1 MVLFSAQ
8 TEHNKIKRGKMIE
21 LNYRN
26 VKQEVIGAENGLNIE
41 EEFNSY
47 KDTIH
52 KIIADLNSNKDKP
65 GQKLQWM
72 NLGYNEETS
81 WYVREFAAMVENRFD
96 NVLILGLG
104 GSALGGKAVCEA
116 LLPPYWN
123 FLTKEQRNN
132 YPRIFF
138 LDNIDPDQMNA
149 LLKILDLK
157 KTLVNVITKSGS
169 TAEVMAQYMV
179 LKDLMEKELGD
190 DYRKNVIATTDKNIG
205 ILKQLS
211 DQEGYKTFYIPDDV
225 EGRFSVFSAVGLLPF
240 ALVGINIEEIT
251 QGIKDMDL
259 ALKNTDINYNIAAQ
273 NALIHYLMDV
283 KKGKK
288 ISVIMPYS
296 NRLRFVADW
305 YCQLWAESLGKERDK
320 NNNIVNTGQTPVK
333 AIGVTDQHSQIQLYN
348 EGPNDKIIN
357 FLRVKEFDTI
367 LEIPNIFEYTGIS
380 YLGGKTMNQ
389 LFQAEADSTMASLI
403 DYKRPNVTITI
414 PKVTPYYL
422 GQLLYMLE
430 VQTAITG
437 ALYNIDAF
445 NQPGVEQSKNYTYA
459 LMGRIGYEDSA
470 NELKEKLNDEIKL

>member
-1 MVLFSAQ
+1 
-8 TEHNKIKRGKMIE
+8 MIE

-52 KIIADLNSNKDKP
+52 RIIADLNSNKDKP

-157 KTLVNVITKSGS
+157 KTLVNVVTKSGS

-283 KKGKK
+283 KRGKK
-288 ISVIMPYS
+288 ISVMMPYS

-357 FLRVKEFDTI
+357 FLRVKEFDTT

-422 GQLLYMLE
+422 GQLLYMFE

>member
-1 MVLFSAQ
+1 
-8 TEHNKIKRGKMIE
+8 MIE

-26 VKQEVIGAENGLNIE
+26 IKKEVIGEENGLNIE
-41 EEFNSY
+41 EEFQTY

-52 KIIADLNSNKDKP
+52 RIIADLNSNKDKP
-65 GQKLQWM
+65 GQNLKWM
-72 NLGYNEETS
+72 NLGYNEETI
-81 WYVREFAAMVENRFD
+81 WYVKEFAAMVENRFD
-96 NVLILGLG
+96 NILILGLG

-138 LDNIDPDQMNA
+138 LDNIDPDQMNSI
-149 LLKILDLK
+149 LNILDLK

-169 TAEVMAQYMV
+169 TAEVMAQYMI

-190 DYRKNVIATTDKNIG
+190 DYRKNVIATTDKNVG

-225 EGRFSVFSAVGLLPF
+225 AGRFSVFSAVGLLPF

-273 NALIHYLMDV
+273 NALIHFLMNI
-283 KKGKK
+283 KKGKR
-288 ISVIMPYS
+288 ISVMMPYS
-296 NRLRFVADW
+296 NRLRYVADW

-357 FLRVKEFDTI
+357 FLRVAEFDTK

-389 LFQAEADSTMASLI
+389 LFNAEADSTMASLI

-414 PKVTPYYL
+414 PKITPYYI

-437 ALYNIDAF
+437 ALYNIDTF

-470 NELKEKLNDEIKL
+470 NELHEKLFNSASLV